1 MIPYPELLAHARY
14 LRTLTAIDDASLP
27 DITPPPVP
35 HYKPI
40 KVNWSKVATHA
51 FISQI
56 KSLIP

>member
-1 MIPYPELLAHARY
+1 MEHLAHARY

-27 DITPPPVP
+27 TPPAPPLPV
-35 HYKPI
+35 YQKE
-40 KVNWSKVATHA
+40 KVRWTKTATHA